1 MENWYLA
8 CHKAGKHNAF
18 KAQVFLSQ
26 SKINAMV
33 FIPQICSYRPRTD
46 RPGQLKK
53 LIEPLFPGYMF
64 ICFDPEITHTSK
76 ITTCPGVSHF
86 VRFSDVI
93 KPVHDSIV
101 EEIMQLPVCV
111 HSPATKEKKS
121 KKMERRNKAI
131 LTAVQHDELM
141 NVVAEK
147 DGLTRSTML
156 YAFAQSVL
164 E

>member
-18 KAQVFLSQ
+18 KAQMFLAQ
-26 SKINAMV
+26 PQINVIV
-33 FIPQICSYRPRTD
+33 FIPQICSYRPRPD

-53 LIEPLFPGYMF
+53 QMEPLFPGYMF

-76 ITTCPGVSHF
+76 ISSCPGVSHL
-86 VRFSDVI
+86 VRFANTI
-93 KPVHDSIV
+93 MPIHDSIV

-111 HSPATKEKKS
+111 HTPVVR
-121 KKMERRNKAI
+121 ERKTRVAVHKHPPV
-131 LTAVQHDELM
+131 LTTAQHEALR

-147 DGLTRSTML
+147 DGLTRSSML

-164 E
+164 G